1 MHRLLVWISRAPFWA
16 YFLVAAALGWF
27 GNEQR
32 VVQGPYATTGIFSLA
47 EAVPPRVAPAGR
59 IAVQGTPTLVVAA
72 NKAPMPPGWN
82 FLPAAGF
89 ALLGLL
95 RLLLGRFRR
104 PQGATHAEPEPVA
117 IASAMDAATTAELA
131 DGSPDFIRA
140 ISQRH
145 LQRAEQTKK
154 GSAQKSATDA
164 SLDRVMRKQKSPKTK
179 SFRMSFVLVPGL
191 LISAVLAYFPGQKG
205 GVIGGKVQ
213 VFADAVVG
221 YSEDLLP
228 PRVFGIGEEVMAKLA
243 EVQKF
248 AAERL
253 LDVPFL
259 QSPGFLAIKNNATR
273 TLISLDRA
281 AWNATGLPLILLAA
295 LLALGLLGLRVLLK
309 HREQQ
314 IFAVGREDP
323 FERLLK
329 RRRTGTA
336 ART

>member
-117 IASAMDAATTAELA
+117 IASAMDAATTAELRILFA
-131 DGSPDFIRA
+131 PFRSDICNARN
-140 ISQRH
+140 R
-145 LQRAEQTKK
+145 
-154 GSAQKSATDA
+154 
-164 SLDRVMRKQKSPKTK
+164 RK
-179 SFRMSFVLVPGL
+179 R
-191 LISAVLAYFPGQKG
+191 
-205 GVIGGKVQ
+205 GVRKN
-213 VFADAVVG
+213 
-221 YSEDLLP
+221 LP
-228 PRVFGIGEEVMAKLA
+228 PM
-243 EVQKF
+243 Q
-248 AAERL
+248 
-253 LDVPFL
+253 
-259 QSPGFLAIKNNATR
+259 
-273 TLISLDRA
+273 
-281 AWNATGLPLILLAA
+281 AWTGSC
-295 LLALGLLGLRVLLK
+295 GNRS
-309 HREQQ
+309 
-314 IFAVGREDP
+314 
-323 FERLLK
+323 
-329 RRRTGTA
+329 RRRQNRSGCLLFWYRA
-336 ART
+336 C

>member
-1 MHRLLVWISRAPFWA
+1 
-16 YFLVAAALGWF
+16 
-27 GNEQR
+27 
-32 VVQGPYATTGIFSLA
+32 
-47 EAVPPRVAPAGR
+47 
-59 IAVQGTPTLVVAA
+59 
-72 NKAPMPPGWN
+72 
-82 FLPAAGF
+82 
-89 ALLGLL
+89 
-95 RLLLGRFRR
+95 
-104 PQGATHAEPEPVA
+104 
-117 IASAMDAATTAELA
+117 
-131 DGSPDFIRA
+131 
-140 ISQRH
+140 
-145 LQRAEQTKK
+145 
-154 GSAQKSATDA
+154 
-164 SLDRVMRKQKSPKTK
+164 
-179 SFRMSFVLVPGL
+179 
-191 LISAVLAYFPGQKG
+191 
-205 GVIGGKVQ
+205 
-213 VFADAVVG
+213 
-221 YSEDLLP
+221 
-228 PRVFGIGEEVMAKLA
+228 MAKLA